1 MRLVFL
7 GAPGAGKGTQAE
19 LLAAR
24 LGILHISTGEMLR
37 ETAEKRTPL
46 AKRLRPLLQSGRLIP
61 DRLMTSI
68 LSDRISKR
76 DAKKGYILDGF
87 PRTTRQAQS
96 LEAAL
101 SKRGEKLSGVFYLDL
116 PEKAAVER
124 LSGRRTCQS
133 CGKNFHIKFDPPKKK
148 NLCNSCGS
156 GLIQR
161 EDDNKQTV
169 RKRMRIYK
177 KQTAGLISFYRKKK
191 ILHRIDAG
199 KEKENVAKEIY
210 TTVNK
215 LRLK

>member
-19 LLAAR
+19 RLAAR

-37 ETAEKRTPL
+37 ETARMRTPL
-46 AKRLRPLLQSGRLIP
+46 GKKLRPLLQSGRLIP

-68 LSDRISKR
+68 LLNRISKN

-87 PRTTRQAQS
+87 PRTLRQAQS

-101 SKRGEKLSGVFYLDL
+101 AKRGEKLSGVLYLDL

-124 LSGRRTCQS
+124 LSGRRTCES

-148 NLCNSCGS
+148 NLCDYCGS
-156 GLIQR
+156 KLLQR
-161 EDDNKQTV
+161 EDDNEQTV

-191 ILHRIDAG
+191 ILYRIDAS
-199 KEKENVAKEIY
+199 KEKEDVAKEIY
-210 TTVNK
+210 TAVNK